1 MAQLAGWVKG
11 LTASGGAAAL
21 VFTHSLEALARSLP
35 LLAVVLL
42 VLLFDRPAQRLNLVL
57 RDRRLPPRRRSRRS
71 PRTPAGPA
79 TRPTPGNPTPARPG
93 ERPKPS
99 LDQLASYADLL
110 RQHGLVEL
118 ADQLERALG
127 EGLPA
132 SDEPTAHTGQGEP
145 GPPR

>member
-21 VFTHSLEALARSLP
+21 VLTHSLEALARSLP

-42 VLLFDRPAQRLNLVL
+42 VLLFDRPAQRLNLLL
-57 RDRRLPPRRRSRRS
+57 RDRRLPPKRRS
-71 PRTPAGPA
+71 PRTPTGPA
-79 TRPTPGNPTPARPG
+79 SRPAPGNPTPARPV
-93 ERPKPS
+93 EQPKPPP
-99 LDQLASYADLL
+99 DQLASYADLL

-127 EGLPA
+127 EGQPA
-132 SDEPTAHTGQGEP
+132 SDEPTARTRQGEP